1 MFQTVAI
8 VAVLATV
15 IAIVLAVRKQSK
27 VTQELTPEEEAG
39 LPDRPR
45 QTILSSL
52 KQLPPHYHELMR
64 TYESRYAD
72 EILRLVTVIRQALSN
87 NGALELGETIAS
99 RVTAMHSR
107 RGFPS
112 LGLKATAPAKQAS
125 KRKRS

>member
-1 MFQTVAI
+1 MDLDLQT
-8 VAVLATV
+8 
-15 IAIVLAVRKQSK
+15 
-27 VTQELTPEEEAG
+27 ELTAIQNLVEAAG
-39 LPDRPR
+39 IPDRPR

-52 KQLPPHYHELMR
+52 KQLPPLYQELMR

-72 EILRLVTVIRQALSN
+72 EILRLVTVVRQALTNS
-87 NGALELGETIAS
+87 GALELGETIAG
-99 RVTAMHSR
+99 RFTAMHSR